1 MKFIAVLAL
10 TLSMVLVFASCKP
23 QPPAVISSGK
33 TFELATDKDG
43 NALYDSSGK
52 PIAVNIIVSMI
63 KPAPGTPA
71 VPIEASVP
79 VRTIVRY
86 CPVVRSTP

>member
-10 TLSMVLVFASCKP
+10 TLSMVLIFASCKP

-43 NALYDSSGK
+43 NALYDRQRQTDRRHQGRGTR
-52 PIAVNIIVSMI
+52 N
-63 KPAPGTPA
+63 AP
-71 VPIEASVP
+71 S
-79 VRTIVRY
+79 
-86 CPVVRSTP
+86 RSAKNT